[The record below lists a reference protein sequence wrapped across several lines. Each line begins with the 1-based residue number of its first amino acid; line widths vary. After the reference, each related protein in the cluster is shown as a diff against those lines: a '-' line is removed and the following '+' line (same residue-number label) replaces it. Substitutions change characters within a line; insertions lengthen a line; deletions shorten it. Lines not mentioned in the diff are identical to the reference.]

1 MDRLNELQQQDQQ
14 QRQEAAVAEYKVLT
28 TIGTK
33 MKELGF
39 KTVNIAGIEVKL
51 PMEGPLWRAHI
62 LIQIGKKAKVV
73 VQRYLVEERGLC
85 PDAD

>member
-1 MDRLNELQQQDQQ
+1 M
-14 QRQEAAVAEYKVLT
+14 KV
-28 TIGTK
+28 
-33 MKELGF
+33 LGF
-39 KTVNIAGIEVKL
+39 KTVNIADTEVKL
-51 PMEGPLWRAHI
+51 PVEEPFWRAHI

>member
-1 MDRLNELQQQDQQ
+1 MDRLNEMQQQDQQ
-14 QRQEAAVAEYKVLT
+14 QHQEAAVAEYKFALKVLT

-51 PMEGPLWRAHI
+51 PVEGPLCRAQEQ
-62 LIQIGKKAKVV
+62 LRRQAAFAEYK
-73 VQRYLVEERGLC
+73 
-85 PDAD
+85 